1 MLATIATTSPPAPG
15 IPGLWGVMPLVPSVS
30 MPARAGYPPVFAIA
44 VWFGGSFKSMYS
56 IFAAI
61 SETDVKNRVHASSSR
76 FGAPSSSLG
85 QLGTISRERATILPH
100 PLWG

>member
-1 MLATIATTSPPAPG
+1 
-15 IPGLWGVMPLVPSVS
+15 MPLVPSVS

-44 VWFGGSFKSMYS
+44 VWSGGSFKSMYS

-76 FGAPSSSLG
+76 FGAPRPSLG
-85 QLGTISRERATILPH
+85 QLRAIYGERSTFIPTSTVGIRNILPN
-100 PLWG
+100 